1 MLRFL
6 ANACLPQRF
15 RLAKPHLKPLNV
27 SWEQGWAGFC
37 IFCLSR
43 RVARLLGSWLWG
55 DGRLGAESLDL
66 SCWCEAGGEMEMGKA
81 LKMGPVACTWWR
93 EEPVAAG
100 KALLGGE
107 SLWLWE

>member
-1 MLRFL
+1 
-6 ANACLPQRF
+6 
-15 RLAKPHLKPLNV
+15 
-27 SWEQGWAGFC
+27 
-37 IFCLSR
+37 
-43 RVARLLGSWLWG
+43 
-55 DGRLGAESLDL
+55 
-66 SCWCEAGGEMEMGKA
+66 MGKA